1 MGMGLGGGGM
11 GMRLGGGGMG
21 MGLGGG
27 GMGMRLGYL
36 HSHLA
41 SVPRCSDVG

>member
-1 MGMGLGGGGM
+1 MELGGM
-11 GMRLGGGGMG
+11 GMGPGGGGMG
-21 MGLGGG
+21 MGLGG